1 MATIMLVDDVELF
14 LRLEK
19 SFLEDCGYEVATAKS
34 GVEALHRL
42 TEVDPELILLDLY
55 MPGIDGDE
63 VCRNLKS
70 DARWRD
76 TPVIMVT
83 SAGKEEEVQRC
94 LSAGCDDYITK
105 PVNKKDFLDKVQKYL
120 SIRKR
125 TDEAPSPVPLRVKLT
140 EEGEALKARIR
151 KLSRNGV
158 YLRSRVVL
166 VPGTLVQVS
175 LALADGRVLD
185 VEGKVKRVQEG
196 GSAGKGVYFI
206 YPEPHAQRELEK
218 LVNTGEWVPPVAPPA
233 ESSPPPP
240 EPDSKKALDPE
251 VEEKIRLLKRIEDL
265 ERENE
270 TFANKIVRTEDI
282 NNNLTNLYVASTRLH
297 SVLDR
302 AEVLQ
307 IIKEVVINLVGAEK
321 FAVLTFDKGAHQLRF
336 EVGEGFDDLSFPAI
350 SPSSGLWQEV
360 VHQGESYY
368 QDGSVVEGSD
378 DLLVPL
384 AVIPLRIHEQTT
396 GALAIYRLFV
406 QKERFEVVDF
416 QLFSM
421 MAEHAA
427 TAIFSSTLYEESERK
442 RQTYRGFM
450 DLLLK

>member
-1 MATIMLVDDVELF
+1 MATILLVDDVELF

-42 TEVDPELILLDLY
+42 QEVEPELILLDLY

-63 VCRNLKS
+63 VCRHLKK
-70 DARWRD
+70 DPRWREI
-76 TPVIMVT
+76 PVIMVT

-105 PVNKKDFLDKVQKYL
+105 PVNKKDFLDKVQRFL
-120 SIRKR
+120 AARQR
-125 TDEAPSPVPLRVKLT
+125 VEQSPLPVNLRVKLT

-151 KLSRNGV
+151 KLSRSGV
-158 YLRSRVVL
+158 YLRSRTVL

-175 LALADGRVLD
+175 LVLADGRVLE

-218 LVNTGEWVPPVAPPA
+218 LANTGQWVPPAAPVVEPA
-233 ESSPPPP
+233 APPP
-240 EPDSKKALDPE
+240 EVIPQKEADPE
-251 VEEKIRLLKRIEDL
+251 INEKIQLLKRIEEL
-265 ERENE
+265 ELENE
-270 TFANKIVRTEDI
+270 TFASKIIRTEDI

-321 FAVLTFDKGAHQLRF
+321 FALLTLDKGTHRLCF
-336 EVGEGFDDLSFPAI
+336 EVGEGFDGVSFPPI
-350 SPSSGLWQEV
+350 SPSADLWYEV
-360 VHQGESYY
+360 VHRGESYY
-368 QDGSVVEGSD
+368 QEGSVVEGSD
-378 DLLVPL
+378 DLQAPL

-396 GALAIYRLFV
+396 GVLAIYRLFV